1 MTPITELIYNLI
13 PQLNLISYLFI
24 QAKYLEKNMSHHNV
38 VVMKWKNK
46 TEF

>member
-24 QAKYLEKNMSHHNV
+24 QAKYLEKICHIIM
-38 VVMKWKNK
+38 
-46 TEF
+46 